1 MDEVNENDGK
11 ISKQCDGKQKE
22 SAKIRRKYEV
32 KESKRA
38 SKEKYRKKRT
48 RASQRASER
57 ARNELICQ
65 NKQKCYIYCQC

>member
-32 KESKRA
+32 KESERA
-38 SKEKYRKKRT
+38 KKSTEKN
-48 RASQRASER
+48 ALEPASER
-57 ARNELICQ
+57 ASEQEMN
-65 NKQKCYIYCQC
+65 